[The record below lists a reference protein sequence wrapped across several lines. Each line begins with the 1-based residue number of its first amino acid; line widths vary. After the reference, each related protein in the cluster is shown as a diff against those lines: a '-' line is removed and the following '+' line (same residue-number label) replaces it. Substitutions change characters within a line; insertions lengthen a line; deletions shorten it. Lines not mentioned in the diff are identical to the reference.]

1 MVETNLGLSLRIEKR
16 ILIKTIVYE
25 SETSNKYENFMR
37 KYISMFPYSYI
48 VKALL
53 SGGDK
58 RAEDLSKPPT
68 KKL

>member
-1 MVETNLGLSLRIEKR
+1 
-16 ILIKTIVYE
+16 
-25 SETSNKYENFMR
+25 MR
-37 KYISMFPYSYI
+37 KYVSMFPYSYI

>member
-1 MVETNLGLSLRIEKR
+1 
-16 ILIKTIVYE
+16 
-25 SETSNKYENFMR
+25 MR

-68 KKL
+68 KKLQIWMSMYDLPPLTGFKRLKSID